1 MELGLI
7 SEAYERMRGL
17 SLIELL
23 LVMLLMASF
32 ALVSMAPIHNYL
44 IHMRNEKTFD
54 ALKRT
59 MDHMRWQA
67 IAQNQMYGVCGSSD
81 RQHCNGEWAS
91 GVIGFGL
98 AGRVITTIDISP
110 DCHLRFVGSLGRN
123 SAIFF
128 TPGGMTQGQQGH
140 FYCENHVLDDHWQ
153 LDVKIN
159 GATVLSNA

>member
-1 MELGLI
+1 MLRV
-7 SEAYERMRGL
+7 AYKRMRGL

-23 LVMLLMASF
+23 LVMLLIASL
-32 ALVSMAPIHNYL
+32 ALVSVAPIHHYL

-59 MDHMRWQA
+59 IDHMRWQA
-67 IAQNQMYGVCGSSD
+67 IAQNQIYGVCGSSD
-81 RQHCNGEWAS
+81 QQHCNGAWTS
-91 GVIGFGL
+91 GVIGFGP
-98 AGRVITTIDISP
+98 AGMVMTSIAVSSECR
-110 DCHLRFVGSLGRN
+110 LRFAGSLGRN

-140 FYCENHVLDDHWQ
+140 FYCENPVDHWQ

-159 GATVLSNA
+159 GSTVLSAS